1 MIDFVLIPAERA
13 EELEKI
19 KKEFELAAGAK
30 IDINRET
37 NEVRIDC
44 KDALEMMRVKDM
56 VRAFGR
62 GFELQ
67 DVKDLLDENYK
78 FESINI
84 KEYAGKS
91 KSRLVTLRGRVIGK
105 NSKVKQTLEQLA
117 NVKIAIY
124 GKTVS
129 IIGRWDCVQHARE
142 AIELILAGRKHGTA
156 YRYLERCA
164 GNKV

>member
-1 MIDFVLIPAERA
+1 MIDFVLIPAERV
-13 EELEKI
+13 EEFEKI
-19 KKEFELAAGAK
+19 KKEFELASGAK
-30 IDINRET
+30 ININRET
-37 NEVRIDC
+37 NEVQIEC
-44 KDALEMMRVKDM
+44 KDSFEMMRVKDM

-84 KEYAGKS
+84 KDYAGKS
-91 KSRLVTLRGRVIGK
+91 KSRLVTLRGRLIGK
-105 NSKVKQTLEQLA
+105 KSKVKNTLEQLA

-129 IIGRWDCVQHARE
+129 IIGRWDCVQRARE
-142 AIELILAGRKHGTA
+142 AIELVLSGRKHGTV
-156 YRYLERCA
+156 YRYLEKCVKGER
-164 GNKV
+164 